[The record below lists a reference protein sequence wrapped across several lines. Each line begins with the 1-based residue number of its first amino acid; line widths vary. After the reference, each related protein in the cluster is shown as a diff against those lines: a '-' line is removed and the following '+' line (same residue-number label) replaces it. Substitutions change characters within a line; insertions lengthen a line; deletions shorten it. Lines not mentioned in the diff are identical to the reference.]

1 MSKLV
6 ESVKILGVDGI
17 DLTQSEG
24 TGTTNMN
31 ANDLS
36 SVQVITVTSFSEF
49 FMELLHSFFFLF
61 TLAFSRG
68 LGPLW

>member
-24 TGTTNMN
+24 TGTANMN

-36 SVQVITVTSFSEF
+36 SVQVITVTSSSEF
-49 FMELLHSFFFLF
+49 FL
-61 TLAFSRG
+61 
-68 LGPLW
+68 

>member
-24 TGTTNMN
+24 TGTANMN

-36 SVQVITVTSFSEF
+36 SVQVITVTSFSQF
-49 FMELLHSFFFLF
+49 FMKNQILV
-61 TLAFSRG
+61 
-68 LGPLW
+68 